1 MTNTES
7 RARVRRLL
15 DQTDSADTQFSD
27 TLIDDLVDQARRLYA
42 RMLPDEMLPNLKT
55 TGSLTPSSGYAAF
68 PSDFLRRVPDPEV
81 FVDSVWAQEIPKG
94 ERWRL
99 RFLEGNTFTASSSV
113 QKYYYLDDAGVFVRP
128 TTATAISFPYL
139 KMPANLSGT
148 DNTDLTDDIEDL
160 TIDYAFYRLMGTERG
175 DAELAAFLL
184 QERGMTVKGM
194 TNANV

>member
-1 MTNTES
+1 MTTTES

-15 DQTDSADTQFSD
+15 DQTDNTDTQFSD
-27 TLIDDLVDQARRLYA
+27 ELIDDLVNQARRVYA

-55 TGSLTPSSGYAAF
+55 TGTLTLSSGYSAF
-68 PSDFLRRVPDPEV
+68 PSNFLRRVPDPEV

-99 RFLEGNTFTASSSV
+99 RFLESVTFTASGAT

-128 TTATAISFPYL
+128 TDATECLFPYL
-139 KMPANLSGT
+139 KMPADLSGSA
-148 DNTDLTDDIEDL
+148 NTDLTDDIEDL
-160 TIDYAFYRLMGTERG
+160 TIDYAFYRCMGTERG